1 MFIQVNG
8 DRTSNYYNFLDEADE
23 KKILIDL
30 INYLRNETDFI
41 GYSKEY
47 GWIHAVAH
55 CSDAL
60 EVCIKQ
66 PIFDQKMLKQFL
78 DSAKQML
85 NQADLRFSCGEEY
98 RFANIFI
105 TAIELKKL
113 STSEFINWV
122 NNLGIDSNMPNKIY
136 QFYNLK
142 SFCLDLYVK
151 LNDKGMLDDSLK
163 QFIKTNFSEVY

>member
-1 MFIQVNG
+1 
-8 DRTSNYYNFLDEADE
+8 
-23 KKILIDL
+23 
-30 INYLRNETDFI
+30 
-41 GYSKEY
+41 
-47 GWIHAVAH
+47 
-55 CSDAL
+55 
-60 EVCIKQ
+60 
-66 PIFDQKMLKQFL
+66 MLKQFL

-113 STSEFINWV
+113 SPSEFINWV
-122 NNLGIDSNMPNKIY
+122 NNLGIDSNIPNKIY

-151 LNDKGMLDDSLK
+151 LNDKGKLDDSLK